1 MKTLVDIIGKN
12 GFLCDGDW
20 IEKKDQDPEGEIRLI
35 QLADIGD
42 GVFKD
47 KSSKFITESTF
58 ERLHCTYVQKGDIL
72 IARLPDPLGRACIF
86 PLSGK
91 YITAVDVAILHISNP
106 DIDTT
111 YVMHMINSYMFRK
124 QIVNYQSG
132 TTRKRISRKNLEK
145 IQFNLPSLEEQHR
158 IVSRIEELFSELDKG
173 VETLQTIKQQ
183 LVVYRQAVLK
193 EAFASL
199 HGKILIRDISSM
211 VTSGSRGWAKYYN
224 ESGARFIRITDLTRD
239 HIKLKNDS
247 IQRVL
252 LPEDAEGKRSR
263 LQGNDVLVS
272 ITADLG
278 SIALIPDGIEESY
291 INQHIAVVR
300 FSDASQGKFMAW
312 YLKSDYG
319 QKDLLRNKRGGGKL
333 GLGLDDIRNTPVP
346 VVSNELA
353 NEIVAEIESR
363 LSVCDSIEQ
372 TVDTAL
378 SQAEAMRQSILKKA
392 FEGGF
397 SE

>member
-1 MKTLVDIIGKN
+1 MAQIMKLSDCATIISGQSPKSEYYNTDGNGIPFFQGKADFGELYPQIRVYCTTPTKVAEKDDILLSVRAPVGPTNLAPTKVCIGRGLSAIRPN
-12 GFLCDGDW
+12 
-20 IEKKDQDPEGEIRLI
+20 EKIKLKYLLWFFRYFET
-35 QLADIGD
+35 QL
-42 GVFKD
+42 
-47 KSSKFITESTF
+47 SSKGTGTTF
-58 ERLHCTYVQKGDIL
+58 KAINQQIIKNLDIPVPSL
-72 IARLPDPLGRACIF
+72 AEQQ
-86 PLSGK
+86 
-91 YITAVDVAILHISNP
+91 
-106 DIDTT
+106 
-111 YVMHMINSYMFRK
+111 
-124 QIVNYQSG
+124 QIV
-132 TTRKRISRKNLEK
+132 T
-145 IQFNLPSLEEQHR
+145 
-158 IVSRIEELFSELDKG
+158 RIEELFSELDKG

-183 LVVYRQAVLK
+183 LAVYRQAVLK

-199 HGKILIRDISSM
+199 HDKIPIRDISSM

-346 VVSNELA
+346 IASNELA
-353 NEIVAEIESR
+353 NGIVAEIESR

-372 TVDTAL
+372 TVDVAL
-378 SQAEAMRQSILKKA
+378 AQSEAMRQSILKKA
-392 FEGGF
+392 FEGTL
-397 SE
+397 